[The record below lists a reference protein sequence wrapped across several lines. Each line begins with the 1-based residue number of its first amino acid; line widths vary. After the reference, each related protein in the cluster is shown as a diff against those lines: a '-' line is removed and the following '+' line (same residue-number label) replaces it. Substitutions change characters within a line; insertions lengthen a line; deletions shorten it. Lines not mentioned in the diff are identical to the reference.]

1 MTPRAAAMTVTP
13 AGLRIG
19 RAHVPP
25 PLPVQGDAVL
35 IQAALLEPRTARP
48 LPVIQQ
54 IAGVVY
60 KWL

>member
-1 MTPRAAAMTVTP
+1 MTPRAAMTVTP

-48 LPVIQQ
+48 LPLLQALIGRVW
-54 IAGVVY
+54 